1 MAPIRMII
9 LGGAVISLLGAGYMS
24 FYGVGRASTDL
35 QTSTQSIRT
44 GSSGGGFAAFG
55 RIK

>member
-35 QTSTQSIRT
+35 GSSTQSIRT